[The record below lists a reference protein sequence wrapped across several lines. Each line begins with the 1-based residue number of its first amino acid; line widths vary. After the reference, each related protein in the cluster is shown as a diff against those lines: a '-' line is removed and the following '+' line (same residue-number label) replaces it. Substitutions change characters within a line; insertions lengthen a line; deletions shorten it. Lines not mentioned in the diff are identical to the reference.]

1 MALKPSRREVV
12 GMVRD
17 KLERHPDLDWTCAV
31 QAVAMEIA
39 WNEQELLEDLAPDFE
54 GENQ

>member
-1 MALKPSRREVV
+1 
-12 GMVRD
+12 MVRD
-17 KLERHPDLDWTCAV
+17 KLERHPDLDWTCTV
-31 QAVAMEIA
+31 QAVATEIA